1 MDDTAATAI
10 MQRFGKA
17 YFNRDRALL
26 AEVLC
31 EDAEWHFAFGAD
43 APDGRVRKGVDGF
56 LRGIEENDALF
67 ERLRF
72 TDVNCFGLDAAR
84 IVMTYLVEGKH
95 CDGAPF
101 SLRGI
106 ELVTVRNGRV
116 AKKDVFWKQY
126 RP

>member
-1 MDDTAATAI
+1 MDDSTATAI

-17 YFNRDRALL
+17 YFRKDRALL

-43 APDGRVRKGVDGF
+43 APDGRVRKGVHGF
-56 LRGIEENDALF
+56 LRGIAENDALF

-72 TDVNCFGLDAAR
+72 DDVKCFGLGPDR
-84 IVMTYLVEGKH
+84 IVMTYSAEGKYR
-95 CDGAPF
+95 DGEPF

-106 ELVTVRNGRV
+106 ELVTVREGRI
-116 AKKDVFWKQY
+116 AKKAVFWKQY

>member
-1 MDDTAATAI
+1 MDDTSATEI

-17 YFNRDRALL
+17 FFKRDRVLL
-26 AEVLC
+26 ADILC

-72 TDVNCFGLDAAR
+72 EDVKCFGLEPDR
-84 IVMTYLVEGKH
+84 VVMTYAVEGKYR
-95 CDGAPF
+95 DGESFA
-101 SLRGI
+101 LRGI
-106 ELVTVRNGRV
+106 ELVSVRDGRIT
-116 AKKDVFWKQY
+116 KKDVFWKQH
-126 RP
+126 RA